1 MAADVAAEIL
11 AHLSVA
17 DGDGSSALE
26 REECARETR
35 KRSVLA
41 KEGRSAT
48 QEALRPKL
56 GKYTKG
62 LYIIQYTLA
71 YTWELTPEKST
82 PEFLDSWIPGI
93 LDFH

>member
-11 AHLSVA
+11 ARLSVA

-62 LYIIQYTLA
+62 LYIIQYTPP
-71 YTWELTPEKST
+71 YT
-82 PEFLDSWIPGI
+82 
-93 LDFH
+93 